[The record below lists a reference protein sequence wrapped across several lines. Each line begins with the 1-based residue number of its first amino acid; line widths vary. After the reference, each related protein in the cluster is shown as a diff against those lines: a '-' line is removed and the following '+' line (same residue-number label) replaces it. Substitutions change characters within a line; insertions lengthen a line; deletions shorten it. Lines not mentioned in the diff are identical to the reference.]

1 MHIYI
6 YLYKTL
12 SLRTPCLLQLMLHHA
27 NPIYTIQYGAAPIM
41 MIEYNRIDK
50 MGMLMVGKFKG
61 HLMQEISAKSVA

>member
-1 MHIYI
+1 
-6 YLYKTL
+6 
-12 SLRTPCLLQLMLHHA
+12 MLHHA